1 MELIMTIGDTFTMAN
16 VGHVIVGVNKEITKH
31 NTSKLCKAGDEI
43 VVIKEN
49 NNFNFKV
56 LDVKLSFSFSEA
68 VIVSIMVE
76 KSIYFHKLKSG
87 DLVYKI

>member
-1 MELIMTIGDTFTMAN
+1 MIK
-16 VGHVIVGVNKEITKH
+16 VN
-31 NTSKLCKAGDEI
+31 C
-43 VVIKEN
+43 
-49 NNFNFKV
+49 NFNFKV